1 MGNTKSELDLL
12 KQENARLLTRIAEL
26 EQIAKEKNKLER
38 RIVELERSAKENEE
52 RFAKLEQRQLQD
64 DARSAVFPTLKSLVN
79 TVPTEIVNSNDIP
92 ASEII
97 ITSDTSNSD
106 DTSEPNN
113 VSVSDVSN
121 NVSNSDEPNNV
132 SASDISDN
140 TLNSDVCL
148 EEMKSRVSDIP
159 LTQCFASPIPAETI
173 SLEEKEENEFLNLQY
188 KDQVSKE
195 ITERIREKKLQDQ
208 EKIITSQ
215 DTKSSLSVKG
225 GQGLIQELF
234 TPELSLQESNIIQNH
249 VIEISE
255 TGGPGKSNIDE
266 ASQHLAQL

>member
-1 MGNTKSELDLL
+1 MGRFL
-12 KQENARLLTRIAEL
+12 IAEQWL
-26 EQIAKEKNKLER
+26 FELTASILCISSVAEVSESEEKFES
-38 RIVELERSAKENEE
+38 V
-52 RFAKLEQRQLQD
+52 LQD

-121 NVSNSDEPNNV
+121 NVSNSDEPNN
-132 SASDISDN
+132 
-140 TLNSDVCL
+140 
-148 EEMKSRVSDIP
+148 
-159 LTQCFASPIPAETI
+159 
-173 SLEEKEENEFLNLQY
+173 
-188 KDQVSKE
+188 
-195 ITERIREKKLQDQ
+195 
-208 EKIITSQ
+208 

-266 ASQHLAQL
+266 ASQHLAQLCDKAFDAEDGNDQSHVT